1 MNADAR
7 IVVGYDGKPD
17 SLAALSWAAKVASLE
32 GKAIVATTIVDPRET
47 PRGVAWPESYWDEIE
62 ARAREVFAQFPDV
75 PASIERHV
83 GHLVPRLL
91 ESAEGSSMIV
101 VGSRGHDLVAE
112 LLLGSVSQST
122 ARHAAIPVVVV
133 RPPVNADSGRIVVG
147 ADGSEAGARAIEF
160 ACAVAVLTGEKV
172 VALRAWHP
180 STVVADRYGYLPP
193 VSDDSLDAAEAALGR
208 IVDDVR
214 TAHPDIPVEGELFF
228 GAAERGLIDA
238 ASSASLV
245 VVGSRGH
252 TALGEVLMGSV
263 SKAVLQKAHCP
274 VAVVH

>member
-1 MNADAR
+1 MNTDAR
-7 IVVGYDGKPD
+7 IVVGYDGTPD
-17 SLAALSWAAKVASLE
+17 SLAALAWAAKVASLQ
-32 GKAIVATTIVDPRET
+32 GQAIVATIIVDPRET
-47 PRGVAWPESYWDEIE
+47 PRGIAWPDSYWDEIE
-62 ARAREVFAQFPDV
+62 SRAREVFAQFPDV
-75 PASIERHV
+75 PATVERHV

-91 ESAEGSSMIV
+91 ESAQGGSMIV
-101 VGSRGHDLVAE
+101 VGSHGHNVATEVLV
-112 LLLGSVSQST
+112 GSVSQAT
-122 ARHAAIPVVVV
+122 ARHAVIPVVVV

-147 ADGSEAGARAIEF
+147 ADGSESSTRAIEF
-160 ACAVAVLTGEKV
+160 ACALAALTGEKV

-180 STVVADRYGYLPP
+180 STLVADRYGYLPP
-193 VSDDSLDAAEAALGR
+193 LSDDNLEAAEAALGR
-208 IVDDVR
+208 IVDHTR
-214 TAHPDIPVEGELFF
+214 TAHPDLPIEGELFF

-252 TALGEVLMGSV
+252 NVVGEVLMGSV